1 MCALK
6 LIFTL
11 LKLLPA
17 CLYRDQCTPDLPLLD
32 MIRVVVLKFGVHL
45 MWFQFGVRW
54 FDMDMYVYTEPLK
67 M

>member
-1 MCALK
+1 
-6 LIFTL
+6 
-11 LKLLPA
+11 
-17 CLYRDQCTPDLPLLD
+17 

-67 M
+67 MEYLKGVLSWV